1 MSKTRS
7 NGRIGERSIAL
18 WLFSAALLTPL
29 AAQQSNGTIA
39 GVVLDGQTGRP
50 IRGVTILLDGH
61 SGKELISDTE
71 GRFQLSASPGRYTLI
86 FKSQNYI
93 QTTISDVIVA
103 AGAVTDAST
112 VLTSKGAVTTVDV
125 VEKVGAVA
133 ASAEAMLVERKL
145 SPVAS
150 DALST
155 EEIRRSVASD
165 AAAAVQ
171 KVTGVSVVEGGYVYV
186 RGLGERYSAT
196 MLNSAMIPTTE
207 PERRVVPLDLFP
219 ATLISSI
226 KILKSYSPDLPG
238 EFSGGL
244 VQMHTV
250 EFPAAR
256 TFRVTASTGFNTT
269 TSFQRFLTYPGGAY
283 DEFGFDSGARALPS
297 AVPKEKRLFPGS
309 FTPQQFQE
317 LGRSFSNNWDP
328 VPLGSMRPQQSYS
341 MSGGGSFGRFGVV
354 GALTFANKP
363 VFQSEI
369 QRYLRQEGAR
379 PVIFTNYEDFDS
391 YTETARLG
399 GVLNAAVRLNGANKL
414 AFRNTLTRDTDKEAR
429 EFAGYDG
436 SADTFLKSQRLRW
449 LERSVL
455 STSVEG
461 DHSVSR
467 LGNSLLK
474 WQLTDS
480 RSQRDEP
487 DMREIIRGQS
497 PSGQFVFAALSASGQ
512 RFFSHLEDRIWEPQ
526 AEIST
531 PFYRG
536 SVTGIWKSGFRSTL
550 RSRDFQARRFR
561 FIPQRLTTLPLAAAG
576 NELFAAANI
585 RPDGFQIVEFTRATD
600 RYDATMNV
608 YAGFTMVDASLGRRW
623 RFSGGVRVEDASI
636 VVNSLDPLVP
646 NAKGAAAAL
655 ANRDPVGGV
664 NVIYALTARQNLRA
678 SFSRTVSRPDFRE
691 LSPFDF
697 NNVYGGFVAQG
708 NPNLVRATIKN
719 YDVRWEWFLGG
730 NQVLA
735 ASFFTKDFVNPIEV
749 TILPSNDL
757 RQTYVNAAGAMNR
770 GVEFE
775 ARLGLGRFTKRLR
788 EFAVQSNLTVVDSNI
803 RIQER
808 DARLL
813 TSANRPLA
821 GQSRYI
827 VNSIVE
833 WTRPKWRS
841 IGRFDANRVS
851 RRLSDV
857 GTFGVPDIYQEGN
870 TFLDFSYQYSLTE
883 NGGWTL
889 KITGENLANN
899 HYLWTQGGILQR
911 SYRLGRTFSIGLGV
925 SIF

>member
-1 MSKTRS
+1 MNVWTLASAL
-7 NGRIGERSIAL
+7 AL
-18 WLFSAALLTPL
+18 WLFSALIQTPL
-29 AAQQSNGTIA
+29 AAQPATGTIA

-50 IRGVTILLDGH
+50 IRGVTISLDGH

-71 GRFQLSASPGRYTLI
+71 GRFQFSVSPGRYTLA

-93 QTTISDVIVA
+93 DTTISDVIVA

-112 VLTSKGAVTTVDV
+112 VLTSRGAVTTVDV

-133 ASAEAMLVERKL
+133 ASTEAMLVERKL
-145 SPVAS
+145 AAVTS
-150 DALST
+150 DAVST

-219 ATLISSI
+219 ANLISSI

-244 VQMHTV
+244 VQMQTV
-250 EFPAAR
+250 EFPTAR
-256 TFRVTASTGFNTT
+256 TLRFSASTGFNTT
-269 TSFQRFLTYPGGAY
+269 TSFNRFLTYPGGSY
-283 DEFGFDSGARALPS
+283 DPFGFDGGARALPS
-297 AVPKEKRLFPGS
+297 AIPKDKRLFPGS

-328 VPLGSMRPQQSYS
+328 TPISSMRPQQSYS
-341 MSGGGSFGRFGVV
+341 LAGGGSFGRFGVV
-354 GALTFANKP
+354 GALTFSNKP

-369 QRYLRQEGAR
+369 QRYLRQEGTR

-391 YTETARLG
+391 YTETARMG
-399 GVLNAAVRLNGANKL
+399 GVLNVAVRLNQANKL

-461 DHSVSR
+461 DHSVAR
-467 LGNSLLK
+467 LGNSLFK
-474 WQLTDS
+474 WQLTYS

-497 PSGQFVFAALSASGQ
+497 PTGQFVFAALSASGQ
-512 RFFSHLEDRIWEPQ
+512 RFFSNLEDRIWEPQ

-536 SVTGIWKSGFRSTL
+536 ALTGIWKSGFRATL

-561 FIPQRLTTLPLAAAG
+561 FIPQRLTTLPLTATG
-576 NELFAAANI
+576 NELFAPSNI

-600 RYDATMNV
+600 RYDATMDV
-608 YAGFTMVDASLGRRW
+608 YAGFTMLDASIGRRW
-623 RFSGGVRVEDASI
+623 RFVGGVRVEDASI

-646 NAKGAAAAL
+646 NAKGAAATL
-655 ANRDPVGGV
+655 VNRDPVGGV
-664 NVIYALTARQNLRA
+664 NVIYALSARQNIRT
-678 SFSRTVSRPDFRE
+678 SFSRTISRPDFRE

-735 ASFFTKDFVNPIEV
+735 ASFFTKDFTNPIEV

-757 RQTYVNAAGAMNR
+757 RQTYVNAAGAVNR
-770 GVEFE
+770 GVELE
-775 ARLGLGRFTKRLR
+775 ARLGLGRFAKTLR
-788 EFAVQSNLTVVDSNI
+788 EFALQSNFTFVDSNI

-813 TSANRPLA
+813 TSTDRPLL
-821 GQSRYI
+821 GQSRFI

-841 IGRFDANRVS
+841 ITRFDANYVS

-870 TFLDFSYQYSLTE
+870 VFLDLAYQYSLTE

-899 HYLWTQGGILQR
+899 HYHWTQGGILQR
-911 SYRLGRTFSIGLGV
+911 SYRLGRTFTIGLGV